1 MNTYCKDRKD
11 NNDRIEDIET
21 EVTAIILE
29 FTIVK

>member
-1 MNTYCKDRKD
+1 MNIYFNDRND
-11 NNDRIEDIET
+11 NNDDIEM